1 MTKQV
6 KFIKSILMFIIIN
19 LICLVF
25 LSCTKNN
32 NPVVSTGLDSTLDSA
47 RFRWKTYQVGN
58 YGYFNAGAWLRD
70 TNDIFIV
77 NNFFGFITRIQNDII
92 TNISYTDFVPIQ
104 LVGYDKDNAYIF
116 GYNRGEDSSICR
128 IKEWNGNSFQDVSV
142 NNNHAIRINRC
153 LYYKPNEIW
162 VAGYDNK
169 IDKFDGT
176 GLTHYQFN
184 TNGFKNFDVEK
195 IYYDSLAQK
204 LRFVLL
210 TEIHPP
216 KNSALLYYI
225 YEYDGNN
232 WNKVA
237 EFSNPIGSYTW
248 TGYINGYI
256 LNESNYDIKIY
267 LNNVFVPFLYPFD
280 FIFNSDLNGYSKNNV
295 LVSGVQPNRPY
306 GNKYSLFNWNGEK
319 WSEEYKQV
327 SLSYPTIYSINNNV
341 YLVVQDGLSTDV
353 STFLIGIKK

>member
-1 MTKQV
+1 MRLI
-6 KFIKSILMFIIIN
+6 KFIFPFILIT
-19 LICLVF
+19 F
-25 LSCTKNN
+25 LCISFFSCGN
-32 NPVVSTGLDSTLDSA
+32 NPITTEIKIDSTLDSA

-58 YGYFNAGAWLRD
+58 YGYINAGAWLRD

-104 LVGYDKDNAYIF
+104 LVGYDKDNAYLF
-116 GYNRGEDSSICR
+116 GYNRGVDSSTCR

-184 TNGFKNFDVEK
+184 TNGFTNFDVEK

-216 KNSALLYYI
+216 KNSEFLYYI
-225 YEYDGNN
+225 YEFDGSN
-232 WNKVA
+232 WNKVS
-237 EFSNPIGSYTW
+237 EFSNIYWSYTRP
-248 TGYINGYI
+248 GYINGFI
-256 LNESNYDIKIY
+256 LNKNETNLYIY
-267 LNNVFVPFLYPFD
+267 KNENFNLFLTPYD
-280 FIFNSDLNGYSKNNV
+280 FIFNYGVNGYSRNNI
-295 LVSGVQPNRPY
+295 LVGGYQRERPY
-306 GNKYSLFNWNGEK
+306 GNKYFLCHWNGRR

-327 SLSYPTIYSINNNV
+327 SLPYPTIYNIKSNV
-341 YLVVQDGLSTDV
+341 YLVIQDGLSADV